1 VPLQLFIGAN
11 GRIRTV
17 EISKVGRIADVDV
30 AAIDNSRA
38 LWMAEIDELLVPL
51 VACDRDLALP
61 EKGPVPVIVLSF
73 DGQWLG
79 LMTAEIGAV
88 TSAIVD
94 TNYADLHAGRA
105 GLAAVNGQDLEVIEP
120 AYYLAEALRQRT
132 RVAAR
137 RVASKQNR
145 STVAAAAIMAEA
157 DDLFVRKP
165 GQ

>member
-1 VPLQLFIGAN
+1 
-11 GRIRTV
+11 
-17 EISKVGRIADVDV
+17 
-30 AAIDNSRA
+30 
-38 LWMAEIDELLVPL
+38 
-51 VACDRDLALP
+51 
-61 EKGPVPVIVLSF
+61 
-73 DGQWLG
+73 
-79 LMTAEIGAV
+79 MTAEIGAV
-88 TSAIVD
+88 TSANDD

-105 GLAAVNGQDLEVIEP
+105 ALATVNGQDLEVIEP

-132 RVAAR
+132 RVAVR